1 MFARLLQKSDS
12 CFYLFENKMVQN
24 RWGDWKIFEAWLTY
38 RVSGRFCFPS
48 VQIGLKSTG
57 RSVNYRVLL
66 LPLTKDHCSSTK
78 HLSDNLLSLLLC
90 SDSIKKIFWN
100 FSILL
105 KPPIMAIFMFSN
117 KENTLTDPCLTYTKL
132 HVHVVN
138 EMKYASAQAVRCCV
152 SMTKN
157 YAVHSRHHS
166 IHAWLLGQSSCP
178 SHSSRELHV

>member
-1 MFARLLQKSDS
+1 
-12 CFYLFENKMVQN
+12 MVQN

-138 EMKYASAQAVRCCV
+138 CYQCDQIGRFFALWA
-152 SMTKN
+152 T
-157 YAVHSRHHS
+157 
-166 IHAWLLGQSSCP
+166 IQSQWQLIFYLNCP
-178 SHSSRELHV
+178 HC